1 MPTSLGAKRRAARP
15 NFGYPYL
22 RQYIPIKSP
31 ASTEYASTFLDVI
44 SEVEGFK
51 RLLSQLQFMIL
62 GMSRGVIVMIS
73 QLMLIKDVDK
83 D

>member
-22 RQYIPIKSP
+22 RQYIPLKSP
-31 ASTEYASTFLDVI
+31 ASTEYALTFLDVI
-44 SEVEGFK
+44 NEAEGFK
-51 RLLSQLQFMIL
+51 RLSQLQFMIL
-62 GMSRGVIVMIS
+62 GMSRGVIVMIT
-73 QLMLIKDVDK
+73 QLMLIKDADK